1 MKPYSESLLNH
12 LLAVSSVLAVTLLL
26 VSLRTHIN
34 STSVGLIMVLVILFV
49 AIFAGSIS
57 AFLASIAAMLCFNYF
72 FLPPI
77 GALTIAD
84 PQNWVALFVFLVVA
98 LTVGQ
103 LSARVKR
110 RAREAEASKRE
121 IERLYEELRD
131 AFEQA
136 SQTEALRRSEKLKS
150 ALLDAVTHDIRT
162 PLTSIK
168 ASVTTL
174 ISELRREISL
184 DERSKYEMLL
194 VIDEECNRLNNYTE
208 KLIELAR
215 IEAGDLRLYRRWTA
229 LDEIINTA
237 VENSRQI
244 LINHKLNVKLSEELP
259 AVLVDSHAIAEVIY
273 LLIDNA
279 VKYSPEQ
286 SLIMI
291 TASAINDAVEI
302 MVEDEG
308 IGIPVEFREKVFD
321 KFFRVNERGARKGV
335 GMGLAI
341 AKSLVEA
348 HGGSIRIEDTEKRKG
363 TRFVIRL
370 PIGDN

>member
-26 VSLRTHIN
+26 VSFRTHIN

-49 AIFAGSIS
+49 AIFAGSSS

-136 SQTEALRRSEKLKS
+136 SQTEALRRSE
-150 ALLDAVTHDIRT
+150 A
-162 PLTSIK
+162 
-168 ASVTTL
+168 
-174 ISELRREISL
+174 
-184 DERSKYEMLL
+184 
-194 VIDEECNRLNNYTE
+194 
-208 KLIELAR
+208 
-215 IEAGDLRLYRRWTA
+215 
-229 LDEIINTA
+229 
-237 VENSRQI
+237 
-244 LINHKLNVKLSEELP
+244 
-259 AVLVDSHAIAEVIY
+259 
-273 LLIDNA
+273 
-279 VKYSPEQ
+279 
-286 SLIMI
+286 
-291 TASAINDAVEI
+291 
-302 MVEDEG
+302 
-308 IGIPVEFREKVFD
+308 
-321 KFFRVNERGARKGV
+321 
-335 GMGLAI
+335 
-341 AKSLVEA
+341 
-348 HGGSIRIEDTEKRKG
+348 
-363 TRFVIRL
+363 
-370 PIGDN
+370 

>member
-1 MKPYSESLLNH
+1 MKNC
-12 LLAVSSVLAVTLLL
+12 
-26 VSLRTHIN
+26 
-34 STSVGLIMVLVILFV
+34 VI
-49 AIFAGSIS
+49 
-57 AFLASIAAMLCFNYF
+57 
-72 FLPPI
+72 
-77 GALTIAD
+77 
-84 PQNWVALFVFLVVA
+84 
-98 LTVGQ
+98 
-103 LSARVKR
+103 
-110 RAREAEASKRE
+110 
-121 IERLYEELRD
+121 

-174 ISELRREISL
+174 ISELKREISL

-215 IEAGDLRLYRRWTA
+215 IEAGDLRLYRRWKA

-237 VENSRQI
+237 VENSKQI

-321 KFFRVNERGARKGV
+321 KFFRVNEGGARKGV

-341 AKSLVEA
+341 AKSLIEA
-348 HGGSIRIEDTEKRKG
+348 HGDSIRIEDTKKRKG

>member
-26 VSLRTHIN
+26 VSFRTHIN
-34 STSVGLIMVLVILFV
+34 STSVGLIMVLVILLV
-49 AIFAGSIS
+49 AIFAGSSS

-84 PQNWVALFVFLVVA
+84 PQNWVALFVFLVMA

-121 IERLYEELRD
+121 IERLYQELRD

-194 VIDEECNRLNNYTE
+194 VIDEECNTNSFQKNRL
-208 KLIELAR
+208 
-215 IEAGDLRLYRRWTA
+215 
-229 LDEIINTA
+229 
-237 VENSRQI
+237 
-244 LINHKLNVKLSEELP
+244 
-259 AVLVDSHAIAEVIY
+259 
-273 LLIDNA
+273 
-279 VKYSPEQ
+279 
-286 SLIMI
+286 
-291 TASAINDAVEI
+291 
-302 MVEDEG
+302 
-308 IGIPVEFREKVFD
+308 
-321 KFFRVNERGARKGV
+321 
-335 GMGLAI
+335 
-341 AKSLVEA
+341 
-348 HGGSIRIEDTEKRKG
+348 
-363 TRFVIRL
+363 
-370 PIGDN
+370 

>member
-1 MKPYSESLLNH
+1 
-12 LLAVSSVLAVTLLL
+12 
-26 VSLRTHIN
+26 
-34 STSVGLIMVLVILFV
+34 MVLVILFV
-49 AIFAGSIS
+49 AIFAGSSS

-279 VKYSPEQ
+279 VKYSPER

-308 IGIPVEFREKVFD
+308 IGIPAEFREKVFD
-321 KFFRVNERGARKGV
+321 KFFRVNEGGARKGV